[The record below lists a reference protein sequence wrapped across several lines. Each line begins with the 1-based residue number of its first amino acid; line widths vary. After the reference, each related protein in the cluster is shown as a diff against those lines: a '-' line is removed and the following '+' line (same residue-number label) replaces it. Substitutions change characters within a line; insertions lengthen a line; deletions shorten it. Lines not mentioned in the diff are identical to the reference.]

1 MQIRAA
7 QVLKVDLP
15 FLYTLSV
22 RGLTKAMHC
31 TDSHKSGLVWFQ
43 RRENKGA
50 LIRNCLLQLAKFVLE
65 CLVLAAG
72 LFLPRVT
79 YLQILAQLRPVI
91 TSVCL
96 SVLRLVSVFV
106 MLTCRQLQTP
116 TTQGLSHLL
125 PSPLSYDNCS
135 PSSLATM
142 RAYVRFIMHRYVR
155 AGRCDSTMLLCR
167 KGSAACL
174 DRR

>member
-7 QVLKVDLP
+7 QVLKLDLP

-22 RGLTKAMHC
+22 RGPTKAMHC
-31 TDSHKSGLVWFQ
+31 TDSYKLVWFQ

-72 LFLPRVT
+72 LSLPRVT
-79 YLQILAQLRPVI
+79 YIQILAQLRPVI

-116 TTQGLSHLL
+116 TSQGLSHLL

-142 RAYVRFIMHRYVR
+142 RACVRCIMHRYVR
-155 AGRCDSTMLLCR
+155 AGRCDSTILLCR